1 MLLAPLRIRTAIS
14 FSSRTQNKPAGKH
27 VLTVDQISR
36 IIAILKTLSEADAV
50 IRFKDCRSDVYD
62 APQLLTWDSATW
74 FELLADREAADV
86 LTSETRESRRLLRSL
101 RAFSQWR
108 GQAETDEL
116 MRCLRS
122 IN

>member
-1 MLLAPLRIRTAIS
+1 MLSAPSKIKTAIS
-14 FSSRTQNKPAGKH
+14 FLSPTQNKPEGKH

>member
-1 MLLAPLRIRTAIS
+1 
-14 FSSRTQNKPAGKH
+14 
-27 VLTVDQISR
+27 VLTVEQINR

-101 RAFSQWR
+101 RAFSQWQ